1 MKELSAEKLLEAIQS
16 LRGEENK
23 VLAELILYL
32 SEVYTRRAYAE
43 LGYSSLFSFCREA
56 LGYSEGAAW
65 RRVSAAKL
73 LLDMPELYEKIAEG
87 ELSLC
92 AISEIA
98 RVKELDKRQALTL
111 TAAGKSKREVQSLVA
126 EALPAQ
132 IRRKRAESV
141 RASEIE
147 TSPVSLPF
155 TSCPSNPDTSEASQG
170 VAEVQREKVY
180 TLTLELTEQEMREV
194 EELQRLLGARRIKD
208 TLLTSARKHIQRE
221 KRRESLREKRLQA
234 KAAEALEQT
243 VQFPPVE
250 THSGEKSSRYIPA
263 DVEHAVQKR
272 DQCQCT
278 FVAADGKRCS
288 ETRNLQ
294 FDHVRPHAL
303 CGKSSVENL
312 RLLCPAHNKLEAEK
326 VFGEAAIRRLV
337 QFKQNERLT
346 GSAG

>member
-1 MKELSAEKLLEAIQS
+1 MKSRRSPDRQS
-16 LRGEENK
+16 TIS
-23 VLAELILYL
+23 VSP
-32 SEVYTRRAYAE
+32 SE
-43 LGYSSLFSFCREA
+43 GGCREA

-65 RRVSAAKL
+65 RGVSAAKL

-132 IRRKRAESV
+132 MRSKRAETV
-141 RASEIE
+141 RAREIE

-155 TSCPSNPDTSEASQG
+155 ASCPTIPDTSEACQG
-170 VAEVQREKVY
+170 IAEVQREKIY
-180 TLTLELTEQEMREV
+180 TITLELTADEMQEV
-194 EELQRLLGARRIKD
+194 EELQRLLGVRRVKD
-208 TLLTSARKHIQRE
+208 TLVASARKHIQRE
-221 KRRESLREKRLQA
+221 KRRESLREKRQHA

-250 THSGEKSSRYIPA
+250 THSDEKSLRYIPA

-272 DQCQCT
+272 AQC
-278 FVAADGKRCS
+278 
-288 ETRNLQ
+288 
-294 FDHVRPHAL
+294 
-303 CGKSSVENL
+303 
-312 RLLCPAHNKLEAEK
+312 
-326 VFGEAAIRRLV
+326 
-337 QFKQNERLT
+337 
-346 GSAG
+346 